1 MQEKFSVSLEM
12 TLNKF
17 KSQVE
22 TAKSKMRELGEATKS
37 SIKLDDA
44 PLKEM
49 SATQELLRKQINDL
63 KGTLEDPIT
72 SKMFRSHEVL
82 EMRAELERLEKQ
94 YDKTNIVAGKFNS
107 TTNKMGGMF
116 EKGLKSAK
124 RFTLSLFG
132 IHSVYRML
140 SRASSA
146 YLQQDE
152 ETSNKIQAAWVGLGS
167 IFAPLLETVANFVI
181 KAVSYINVFIKALT
195 GIDYLARAS
204 AKSLN
209 KTNSS
214 AKKLSKT
221 LAGFDEITNLDSE
234 SNSGGIGSNWSSFFD
249 DVELNPEVVKKLKEL
264 ADWLKKN
271 EDLVKAVGIALG
283 ITFGAKAIG
292 GILTGIGGL
301 LGSKTLG
308 TGLIGLS
315 GILGGLATIG
325 GIAISVY
332 FVGKILQEAKELR
345 DELEKIRIA
354 GQEGYRNWV
363 KETKDID
370 TIYNS
375 MNTHRAT
382 TEQALKNT
390 NEWIYKVTGNSQ
402 TWLDIAG
409 TIATTSQDNLDRI
422 KDLYD
427 VEIKTTQQKQ
437 RTREELSKQLD
448 VLYEVREAYKEQGRD
463 TKKID
468 ETISNY
474 SETISNISQE
484 LKGKSKDAWSTI
496 LGTVEQTFEKLL
508 GIDKIK
514 LGNKKLNVDLITNSV
529 DTSPI
534 KKAINKLFD
543 NPLGK
548 LLGVPKLDVGT
559 NYIPQ
564 DTLAMVHKGE
574 AVVPKKF
581 NSATYFSGN
590 SEQTNNL
597 LAQLIERVENIEINP
612 YTTVKDVGTAS
623 VSYINNQGRIMGRGV
638 I

>member
-1 MQEKFSVSLEM
+1 M
-12 TLNKF
+12 
-17 KSQVE
+17 
-22 TAKSKMRELGEATKS
+22 
-37 SIKLDDA
+37 
-44 PLKEM
+44 
-49 SATQELLRKQINDL
+49 
-63 KGTLEDPIT
+63 EDPIT

-315 GILGGLATIG
+315 GILG
-325 GIAISVY
+325 
-332 FVGKILQEAKELR
+332 
-345 DELEKIRIA
+345 D
-354 GQEGYRNWV
+354 
-363 KETKDID
+363 
-370 TIYNS
+370 
-375 MNTHRAT
+375 
-382 TEQALKNT
+382 
-390 NEWIYKVTGNSQ
+390 
-402 TWLDIAG
+402 
-409 TIATTSQDNLDRI
+409 
-422 KDLYD
+422 
-427 VEIKTTQQKQ
+427 
-437 RTREELSKQLD
+437 
-448 VLYEVREAYKEQGRD
+448 
-463 TKKID
+463 
-468 ETISNY
+468 
-474 SETISNISQE
+474 
-484 LKGKSKDAWSTI
+484 
-496 LGTVEQTFEKLL
+496 
-508 GIDKIK
+508 
-514 LGNKKLNVDLITNSV
+514 
-529 DTSPI
+529 
-534 KKAINKLFD
+534 
-543 NPLGK
+543 
-548 LLGVPKLDVGT
+548 
-559 NYIPQ
+559 
-564 DTLAMVHKGE
+564 
-574 AVVPKKF
+574 
-581 NSATYFSGN
+581 
-590 SEQTNNL
+590 
-597 LAQLIERVENIEINP
+597 
-612 YTTVKDVGTAS
+612 
-623 VSYINNQGRIMGRGV
+623 
-638 I
+638 

>member
-49 SATQELLRKQINDL
+49 SATQELLLQKISDIK
-63 KGTLEDPIT
+63 KGLADEELLPK
-72 SKMFRSHEVL
+72 SFQRSSE
-82 EMRAELERLEKQ
+82 EMLSTRAELERLEKQ
-94 YDKTNIVAGKFNS
+94 YEKTNIVAGKFNS
-107 TTNKMGGMF
+107 TANKMGGMF

-152 ETSNKIQAAWVGLGS
+152 ETSKKIQAAWVGLGS

-249 DVELNPEVVKKLKEL
+249 DVELNPEVVRKLKEL

-283 ITFGAKAIG
+283 ITFGASAIG
-292 GILTGIGGL
+292 SILTGVGGL
-301 LGSKTLG
+301 LGSKMLG

-325 GIAISVY
+325 GIAISIY

-345 DELEKIRIA
+345 AELEKIRIS

-370 TIYNS
+370 KIYNS

-382 TEQALKNT
+382 TEKALENT
-390 NEWIYKVTGNSQ
+390 NEWIYKITGNSE

-409 TIATTSQDNLDRI
+409 GIATTSQDNLDRI
-422 KDLYD
+422 KELYG
-427 VEIKTTQQKQ
+427 VEIDTKEEKQKT
-437 RTREELSKQLD
+437 LSVLKEQLD
-448 VLYEVREAYKEQGRD
+448 TLYKVRDEYATQGRD

-474 SETISNISQE
+474 ASTLEEISTDLGISSNYTKQMNDWFIKTNTNAGKLYKTMSNIA
-484 LKGKSKDAWSTI
+484 G
-496 LGTVEQTFEKLL
+496 LGGGSSFGGGGFGGGGSGG
-508 GIDKIK
+508 GI
-514 LGNKKLNVDLITNSV
+514 
-529 DTSPI
+529 PR
-534 KKAINKLFD
+534 F
-543 NPLGK
+543 
-548 LLGVPKLDVGT
+548 DVGT
-559 NYIPQ
+559 NYVPQ
-564 DTLAMVHKGE
+564 DTLAVVHKGE